1 MDRRR
6 SMVLVGVLT
15 VSGLGVGASPAM
27 AQVPSGAA
35 PAAAPRSYSG
45 DGNSYY
51 GDGNP
56 YYPAAPTVPTPGGRL
71 FYSAPSYRAPDPSS
85 GRGDALT
92 GSSRGALTSSYRE
105 EPTGRNVPLAKPWLR
120 PLQ

>member
-1 MDRRR
+1 MDRMR

-15 VSGLGVGASPAM
+15 VSGLGIGASPAM

-45 DGNSYY
+45 DGNS
-51 GDGNP
+51 